1 MKTILC
7 CKLAKAIPNFVREY
21 NNEKQGFVKQKTFKA
36 YLISIKLN
44 K

>member
-7 CKLAKAIPNFVREY
+7 CKLAKATPNFVREY

-36 YLISIKLN
+36 YLN
-44 K
+44 